1 MQNQFIFKGL
11 KLSEKN
17 LKNDFTISAEEKRS
31 KKQLAFPLAI
41 LAVLSFAWFICVYQ
55 HRSWLIVFQLIGSWL
70 INPEVHYTSI
80 QVNGVLTALFATILI
95 VILGTISSHLLLANE
110 EDKFIKRISAIGLGL
125 GFTGLITILLAD
137 FQVLYNSTL
146 NVVILFSICGLILS
160 GYFYKK
166 GKQGILS
173 SQSFLKDSFSIWR
186 LGRPANAKKWLPIA
200 FPIGIIFLLSYYQAI
215 FAPIVHWDATISK
228 VEIMITFSHSMDG
241 KHPNFTISQI
251 QQRWF
256 NS

>member
-1 MQNQFIFKGL
+1 
-11 KLSEKN
+11 LSEKN

-70 INPEVHYTSI
+70 INPEVHYTPI

-137 FQVLYNSTL
+137 LVLYNSTL

-251 QQRWF
+251 QQRLF